1 MGSFLSDIVSN
12 TAFAGALTLLAF
24 GVQRIGRSPQLAHAL
39 WLLVLI
45 KLVTPPV
52 FHVALPVRFGLSVSR
67 VADRG
72 SPENMDGLR
81 TSVVAERMLPPRTSP
96 PKPARRDGKPIPA
109 ADESTGGPAEMTA
122 ETMFPAPPGASADSS
137 LATVRAGRWQVL
149 LCAVWAGGVIVGL
162 AILSRRLGQ
171 FHTLLIEAVDGDV
184 TLIDDVRAL
193 ARRLGMRNCPSI
205 RILDAHVPPL
215 VFAAWRSLILL
226 IPARLLRGLDRE
238 QLHAVLVHELAHIR
252 RRDHLT
258 RWFEIFVRGIFWWH
272 PLAWWASRQLRQA
285 EEECCDAWVV
295 WALPNSRRSY
305 GEALLWTI
313 EFLAERR
320 LFSAVAGTALGGSH
334 VKRRIE
340 MIMNQQLNRRMSWSA
355 LIAVIVVS
363 ASVLPVAAQIGNNP
377 VQGTIQERGNDSG
390 PKPSKE
396 FADGHSQAVAEKRDV
411 EARIE
416 QLERLVQELSKTIK
430 RQAADSNKLEQIK
443 RDVLTDPRP
452 KDAKWVPFDAH
463 WNAGRQL
470 LFAMRP
476 PEAEEDRQLK
486 EILIALDKQLWDA
499 AGKGDWAVYEKLQ
512 DDDYFGFYVNSAG
525 LAREDKATV
534 VAAVKRRRYFD
545 AHIRDQVAKR
555 IGKGTAILTY
565 IYSCKVE
572 EAGHLQTYR
581 DHQATQV
588 WTQRDGSWVFCF
600 SQDFILPGGE

>member
-1 MGSFLSDIVSN
+1 MDSFLSNIVSN
-12 TAFAGALTLLAF
+12 TAFAGALALVAF

-72 SPENMDGLR
+72 SPENMDGSR
-81 TSVVAERMLPPRTSP
+81 ASIVADPMLPPIASP
-96 PKPARRDGKPIPA
+96 PKPARRDGKSIPA
-109 ADESTGGPAEMTA
+109 ADESTRGRAEMTA
-122 ETMFPAPPGASADSS
+122 ETMSPAPPGASAVSS
-137 LATVRAGRWQVL
+137 LATVRATQWQVL
-149 LCAVWAGGVIVGL
+149 LCAVWAGGIVVGL
-162 AILSRRLGQ
+162 AILFRRLGQ
-171 FHTLLIEAVDGDV
+171 FHTLLIEAVDADF
-184 TLIDDVRAL
+184 TLIDDVRAI

-215 VFAAWRSLILL
+215 VFAAWRSLIFL
-226 IPARLLRGLDRE
+226 IPARLLRGLDRQ

-320 LFSAVAGTALGGSH
+320 LVSVVAGTALGGSL

-340 MIMNQQLNRRMSWSA
+340 MIMNQQLNRRMSWVA
-355 LIAVIVVS
+355 LIVMIVVS
-363 ASVLPVAAQIGNNP
+363 AIVLPVAAQITDNEG
-377 VQGTIQERGNDSG
+377 QGAIQVRGDDSV
-390 PKPSKE
+390 PKPSKV
-396 FADGHSQAVAEKRDV
+396 FADGHSQAVPEKRDL

-416 QLERLVQELSKTIK
+416 QLERLVQELSKTVK
-430 RQAADSNKLEQIK
+430 PPAADSNKPGQIK

-452 KDAKWVPFDAH
+452 TDANRVVFDSHRNLGHALLVPVR
-463 WNAGRQL
+463 N
-470 LFAMRP
+470 
-476 PEAEEDRQLK
+476 PETEEDRRLK
-486 EILIALDKQLWDA
+486 EIVMALEERFWDA
-499 AGKGDWAVYEKLQ
+499 AGKGDWTVYEKLL
-512 DDDYFGFYVNSAG
+512 DDELFSFYVPSSGSAR
-525 LAREDKATV
+525 AYKATN

-545 AHIRDQVAKR
+545 VHMRDEVAKR
-555 IGKGTAILTY
+555 ISKGTVILTY

-572 EAGHLQTYR
+572 EAGNVQTYR
-581 DHQATQV
+581 DHQATRV
-588 WTQRDGSWVFCF
+588 WTQKDGSWVLSF
-600 SQDFILPGGE
+600 SEDFILPGGE

>member
-1 MGSFLSDIVSN
+1 MDSFLSNIVSN
-12 TAFAGALTLLAF
+12 TAFAGALTLVAF

-72 SPENMDGLR
+72 SPENMDGSR
-81 TSVVAERMLPPRTSP
+81 TSVVAERMLPPITSP
-96 PKPARRDGKPIPA
+96 PKPAGRDGQPIPA
-109 ADESTGGPAEMTA
+109 AAESTGGPAEMTA
-122 ETMFPAPPGASADSS
+122 ATMSPTPPGASAVSR
-137 LATVRAGRWQVL
+137 LVTVRAGRWQVL

-162 AILSRRLGQ
+162 AILFRRLSE
-171 FHTLLIEAVDGDV
+171 FHTLLIEAVQGDA

-295 WALPNSRRSY
+295 WALPDSRRSY

-320 LFSAVAGTALGGSH
+320 LFSVVAGTALGGSH

-340 MIMNQQLNRRMSWSA
+340 MIMNQQLNRRMSWGA
-355 LIAVIVVS
+355 LIALIVVT
-363 ASVLPVAAQIGNNP
+363 ASMLPVAARIGGNE
-377 VQGTIQERGNDSG
+377 VQGAIQERGNDSV
-390 PKPSKE
+390 PKPSQE
-396 FADGHSQAVAEKRDV
+396 FADGRSQAVPEKRDL

-416 QLERLVQELSKTIK
+416 RLERLVQELSKTVK
-430 RQAADSNKLEQIK
+430 HSAADSNKQGQIK
-443 RDVLTDPRP
+443 PDALYDPLWKDTKHVVL
-452 KDAKWVPFDAH
+452 FDSQRNPGH
-463 WNAGRQL
+463 RFL
-470 LFAMRP
+470 VRT
-476 PEAEEDRQLK
+476 PETEEDRQLK
-486 EILIALDKQLWDA
+486 EILIPLDKKLWEA
-499 AGKGDWAVYEKLQ
+499 AGKGDWTVYEKLL
-512 DDDYFGFYVNSAG
+512 DDDYFGFYVNSSG
-525 LAREDKATV
+525 FARAHKATN

-545 AHIRDQVAKR
+545 AHIRDEVAKR
-555 IGKGTAILTY
+555 IGKGTAILTF

-572 EAGHLQTYR
+572 EAGHVQTYR

-588 WTQRDGSWVFCF
+588 WTQRDGSWVLSF